1 MTQTTTVDGVGQS
14 LCNVVLTDNLPEELG
29 PRTPGEDLVVFGYG
43 SCGCLGVGRTSPPLG
58 TSSGS
63 FENVSDS

>member
-14 LCNVVLTDNLPEELG
+14 LCDVVLTDNLPEELG
-29 PRTPGEDLVVFGYG
+29 PGTPGQNLVVFGDG
-43 SCGCLGVGRTSPPLG
+43 RPGVGRTATPLG